1 MFVHAKQPFVLCMEF
16 QRNVNLTRNIFIDKF
31 NDCGMFESV
40 PFQFNRPM
48 KCVAKFQNLE
58 QAKKKQFIKYLTKN
72 SI

>member
-1 MFVHAKQPFVLCMEF
+1 
-16 QRNVNLTRNIFIDKF
+16 
-31 NDCGMFESV
+31 MFESV

-58 QAKKKQFIKYLTKN
+58 QSKKEQFIKYLTKN